1 MPDCPILISNDLVC
15 DEDTESNNTED
26 PPNNDCNAP
35 QEVSGYQYVQTTV
48 LPVDT
53 MDQNMTTECY
63 DAGYVTDF
71 IQHTG
76 SLDSTVHPASYS
88 DGDGEVGI
96 DCQGIGPT
104 ELQVGLKF
112 NTWFTENSPIGYQ
125 YVQTTVLPVDTMD
138 QNMTTE
144 CYDAG
149 YVTDF
154 IQHTGSL
161 DSTVHPASYSDG
173 DGEVGI
179 DCQGIGPTELQ
190 VGLKFNTWFTEN
202 SPIIGSL
209 RPFTCLSGLC
219 HLSDSLL
226 VESIQGVVPQH
237 NESVCTGYCDEP
249 TCMSPTDA
257 NPLPNGLYPF
267 ICLTE

>member
-76 SLDSTVHPASYS
+76 SLNSTVHPASYS
-88 DGDGEVGI
+88 D
-96 DCQGIGPT
+96 
-104 ELQVGLKF
+104 
-112 NTWFTENSPIGYQ
+112 
-125 YVQTTVLPVDTMD
+125 
-138 QNMTTE
+138 
-144 CYDAG
+144 A
-149 YVTDF
+149 
-154 IQHTGSL
+154 
-161 DSTVHPASYSDG
+161 

>member
-76 SLDSTVHPASYS
+76 SLDSTVHP
-88 DGDGEVGI
+88 D
-96 DCQGIGPT
+96 
-104 ELQVGLKF
+104 
-112 NTWFTENSPIGYQ
+112 
-125 YVQTTVLPVDTMD
+125 
-138 QNMTTE
+138 
-144 CYDAG
+144 
-149 YVTDF
+149 
-154 IQHTGSL
+154 
-161 DSTVHPASYSDG
+161 SYSDG